1 MKKRGIVSSFIIGG
15 MVFLIIV
22 GLLVLLRNYIY
33 YGTFISSPLTPVAG
47 FTQQCLKQSTEDGVF
62 FLRTQGGYIDLPEVI
77 SNDPSAYINL
87 GLKVPHWFYNHQ
99 DRMPQRYEMEDELT
113 NYVKRNLVLCLD
125 GFSGFSNTFGVSN
138 PEVLEDLESFE
149 VTTSINKH
157 DVTVE
162 LEMPIKLKQLAE
174 GKTQRTM
181 KFPKMQTKVETELGD
196 MHKLAMKI
204 MKEVNDENLLEGYVY
219 DMIATSDYLPHEG
232 LEITCDKREWQ
243 ISDLEEHL
251 KNVIMHNL
259 NYLTFDKTS
268 YEPSG
273 YDYFDKIYHVD
284 LGSENFKQIKVNTI
298 YNPSWPLNLDVTPKH
313 QNTVKPMEYVMSKI
327 FFNCVKIYHH
337 KYSLEFPVIFQL
349 IADENPDD
357 MFFFSTPVYVKRDE
371 PNRNGEV
378 GSWADD
384 IDKIGSEDYCAES
397 TSLSMYSVDNDG
409 NIVVQPSIKENRI
422 AELDVYAYDTT
433 KGFPEGAING
443 AEISYHCVKF
453 KCDMGATETALSEDG
468 FYVGDP
474 SVLTTKFPECY
485 NGYVIA
491 EHPGYLTER
500 KTMTIDESMDKQ
512 TVMMEMRPTK
522 SLFYEVRVVEE
533 VNGVIHERM
542 LFDKEQAFVFIDSS
556 ESDLDQS
563 LFYPPGEIEQSTDI
577 VLFEDDFGK
586 DDIETEN
593 APYENITLVIEKGQ
607 SYKIETRLFEDDV
620 VTGVSDY
627 NWTPKIGQ
635 VYTNN
640 KVVFYVARENTPSM
654 PTDTEGWQKLYEQS
668 QQKSSSHKPKL
679 VYAWELVEEEK

>member
-1 MKKRGIVSSFIIGG
+1 
-15 MVFLIIV
+15 
-22 GLLVLLRNYIY
+22 
-33 YGTFISSPLTPVAG
+33 
-47 FTQQCLKQSTEDGVF
+47 
-62 FLRTQGGYIDLPEVI
+62 
-77 SNDPSAYINL
+77 
-87 GLKVPHWFYNHQ
+87 
-99 DRMPQRYEMEDELT
+99 
-113 NYVKRNLVLCLD
+113 
-125 GFSGFSNTFGVSN
+125 
-138 PEVLEDLESFE
+138 
-149 VTTSINKH
+149 
-157 DVTVE
+157 
-162 LEMPIKLKQLAE
+162 
-174 GKTQRTM
+174 
-181 KFPKMQTKVETELGD
+181 
-196 MHKLAMKI
+196 
-204 MKEVNDENLLEGYVY
+204 
-219 DMIATSDYLPHEG
+219 
-232 LEITCDKREWQ
+232 
-243 ISDLEEHL
+243 
-251 KNVIMHNL
+251 
-259 NYLTFDKTS
+259 
-268 YEPSG
+268 
-273 YDYFDKIYHVD
+273 
-284 LGSENFKQIKVNTI
+284 
-298 YNPSWPLNLDVTPKH
+298 
-313 QNTVKPMEYVMSKI
+313 
-327 FFNCVKIYHH
+327 
-337 KYSLEFPVIFQL
+337 
-349 IADENPDD
+349 
-357 MFFFSTPVYVKRDE
+357 
-371 PNRNGEV
+371 
-378 GSWADD
+378 
-384 IDKIGSEDYCAES
+384 
-397 TSLSMYSVDNDG
+397 
-409 NIVVQPSIKENRI
+409 
-422 AELDVYAYDTT
+422 
-433 KGFPEGAING
+433 
-443 AEISYHCVKF
+443 
-453 KCDMGATETALSEDG
+453 
-468 FYVGDP
+468 
-474 SVLTTKFPECY
+474 VLTTKFPECY